1 MEATLRARRVR
12 TLSLLV
18 LGVCVVSV
26 VIGLLLMQRSLPSDG
41 TLWMDFTS
49 PTVRIEVALRQE
61 SVLQGGD
68 LLRAIN
74 GVPIEDW
81 LDRVLA
87 EGRGVDWQIGDT
99 LAYQLANKQ
108 DIRLVSL
115 QPISLDRLFVL
126 RWGLYLAAV
135 GSLVVGL
142 SLLLRFPHKPAARA
156 LFLTVL
162 GLFVPLFLHMHMG
175 LLTAPRLFL
184 LQNIAKLLGRSLMGS
199 GFLHVLL
206 VFPVPRPWI
215 SRRRYVVPLLYFA
228 PPILVLLI
236 ALSFGETASTRL
248 FLAWRTMLWFSISM
262 VLLSGISLLH
272 NYLTIPNSLVRGQLQ
287 WIIWGV
293 LFGGVPYFL
302 LTGLPEAIMG
312 QALVNVGITAVFIML
327 VPLTIAMAIAK
338 YRVFDVDMIIS
349 RTVLMLLF
357 ALFLTGI
364 YRLLSTILTLSR
376 PLGGRISELVV
387 VFIATFLVGTAFWAY
402 QDRLFT
408 MVEKLLSRR
417 HVDPQRLLN
426 DIGEQ
431 LSQAIY
437 LEDIKVLLT
446 ETVPAYV
453 GASGG
458 RLMILNR
465 TSGQLVTV
473 KKNGFSLPGGLQGFM
488 KTWKQTG
495 GRPLRRSLL
504 PGWAPDEIRAFM
516 VAQDVKLLFL
526 LLSGDQVLG
535 IWGLG
540 PVPVHQLYKAA
551 EVRILQAL
559 ARQAAVAIEKA
570 SLVDRLEERGEF
582 LEAEVHRRMHV
593 LERERNRLN
602 TILQNMVDGLLVTS
616 PDGKIIMVNP
626 VVEDLLHRSAQHLVA
641 QPLEKFLDGEALQ
654 RAIGRS
660 WGQPGRT
667 EIVEFTLRGQNIR
680 AVTTTLRDRS
690 AVVTMLR
697 DVTQDVEVDRMKS
710 EFISSVSHEL
720 RTPLTSI
727 VGFTKLIQRAF
738 KHDLSPVLPDEAKV
752 QETRTQI
759 EQNLDIMLE
768 ESKRLADLVDDV
780 LDVAALDTGE
790 AEWHDQLYNFPALLQ
805 RVVDHMRPVASEKEL
820 QIRLR
825 IDRGVLQLEAD
836 PDRIEQV
843 LSNLLSNAI
852 KFTSKG
858 TVTVSASALDVG
870 QRVHGWRA
878 PEGGAIHVTVK
889 DTGLGIPRAAQAELF
904 QRFRQIDDSTGQ
916 KPRGSG
922 LGLVICREIITHY
935 GGIIWVESEMGKGS
949 AFSFVL
955 PVHHRT
961 EPAPSGEGR

>member
-1 MEATLRARRVR
+1 
-12 TLSLLV
+12 
-18 LGVCVVSV
+18 
-26 VIGLLLMQRSLPSDG
+26 
-41 TLWMDFTS
+41 
-49 PTVRIEVALRQE
+49 
-61 SVLQGGD
+61 
-68 LLRAIN
+68 
-74 GVPIEDW
+74 
-81 LDRVLA
+81 
-87 EGRGVDWQIGDT
+87 
-99 LAYQLANKQ
+99 
-108 DIRLVSL
+108 
-115 QPISLDRLFVL
+115 
-126 RWGLYLAAV
+126 
-135 GSLVVGL
+135 
-142 SLLLRFPHKPAARA
+142 
-156 LFLTVL
+156 
-162 GLFVPLFLHMHMG
+162 
-175 LLTAPRLFL
+175 
-184 LQNIAKLLGRSLMGS
+184 
-199 GFLHVLL
+199 
-206 VFPVPRPWI
+206 
-215 SRRRYVVPLLYFA
+215 
-228 PPILVLLI
+228 
-236 ALSFGETASTRL
+236 
-248 FLAWRTMLWFSISM
+248 
-262 VLLSGISLLH
+262 
-272 NYLTIPNSLVRGQLQ
+272 
-287 WIIWGV
+287 
-293 LFGGVPYFL
+293 
-302 LTGLPEAIMG
+302 
-312 QALVNVGITAVFIML
+312 
-327 VPLTIAMAIAK
+327 
-338 YRVFDVDMIIS
+338 
-349 RTVLMLLF
+349 
-357 ALFLTGI
+357 
-364 YRLLSTILTLSR
+364 
-376 PLGGRISELVV
+376 
-387 VFIATFLVGTAFWAY
+387 
-402 QDRLFT
+402 
-408 MVEKLLSRR
+408 
-417 HVDPQRLLN
+417 
-426 DIGEQ
+426 
-431 LSQAIY
+431 
-437 LEDIKVLLT
+437 
-446 ETVPAYV
+446 
-453 GASGG
+453 
-458 RLMILNR
+458 
-465 TSGQLVTV
+465 
-473 KKNGFSLPGGLQGFM
+473 
-488 KTWKQTG
+488 
-495 GRPLRRSLL
+495 
-504 PGWAPDEIRAFM
+504 
-516 VAQDVKLLFL
+516 
-526 LLSGDQVLG
+526 
-535 IWGLG
+535 
-540 PVPVHQLYKAA
+540 
-551 EVRILQAL
+551 
-559 ARQAAVAIEKA
+559 
-570 SLVDRLEERGEF
+570 
-582 LEAEVHRRMHV
+582 MHV